1 MRQIFKERLALGPC
15 RWVRFCVLWKS
26 VAGDNSIGREDDFD
40 EFLLGPRWEGWLI
53 GNGFDFQIFVVVQEI
68 EAELLFGT
76 DRFDGALDAGGQAIK
91 FTHDVREEGD
101 RSFEDVIDADTHGL
115 VEEEFHLEESQL
127 LVDELM
133 DESDLGRGDWFE
145 LIEQVCDDRQG
156 DVVIVDEAIEVGE

>member
-1 MRQIFKERLALGPC
+1 M
-15 RWVRFCVLWKS
+15 WKS
-26 VAGDNSIGREDDFD
+26 VAGDDSIGSEDRFN
-40 EFLLGPRWEGWLI
+40 EFLLGAGWQGWLI
-53 GNGFDFQIFVVVQEI
+53 GDGFDFQIFVFAQEI
-68 EAELLFGT
+68 EAELLFGA
-76 DRFDGALDAGGQAIK
+76 DRFDGALDAGGQAIE
-91 FTHDVREEGD
+91 FTHDVGEEGD

-133 DESDLGRGDWFE
+133 DESDLGRSDWFE